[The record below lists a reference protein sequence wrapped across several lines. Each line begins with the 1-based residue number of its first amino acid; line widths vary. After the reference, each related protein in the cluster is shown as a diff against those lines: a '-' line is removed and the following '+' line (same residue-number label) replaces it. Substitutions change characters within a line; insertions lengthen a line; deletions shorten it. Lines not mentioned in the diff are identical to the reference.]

1 MANTGIETMVEDT
14 PVQQDKGSPTQALD
28 ANLNRAQ
35 RWRFRQQSKG
45 RGRGEGAHESDWP
58 PSYPLPPEWVGSEIN
73 GVSFQEGD
81 PQEGRDGCYEPPSD
95 LGSVCEK
102 VHPLKKVS
110 LSAEIAAE
118 ISGANKKIQ
127 EKAILSARNSHPW
140 VPKAPNSSESA
151 ADKKKWGK
159 CRKWG

>member
-1 MANTGIETMVEDT
+1 MASLCVSFPNLGQGAGPVMANTGTEPMVEDT

-45 RGRGEGAHESDWP
+45 RGRGKGAHESDWP

-81 PQEGRDGCYEPPSD
+81 P
-95 LGSVCEK
+95 
-102 VHPLKKVS
+102 
-110 LSAEIAAE
+110 
-118 ISGANKKIQ
+118 
-127 EKAILSARNSHPW
+127 
-140 VPKAPNSSESA
+140 
-151 ADKKKWGK
+151 
-159 CRKWG
+159 